1 MTVPSPPGSVRTAL
15 CCCGGGVTG
24 GMYEIGAL
32 AALDDF
38 FAPPDP
44 AAGSAEGG
52 RAFSVNDFDVYVG
65 TSAGAFLATV
75 LASGM
80 RIRRLFRAILED
92 DESMLPARR
101 TDIFRF
107 DVRQGLGILRDLAG
121 VLLSAAAR
129 SARRQFVMPGEL
141 VGDLLDVLPAGIFS
155 LRHYEKYLENFLKFH
170 ALPLRFTEVKRE
182 LYVTANDL
190 DSGHRAIFGQGAL
203 ADAPLAKAI
212 CASSAIPLFFEPVRY
227 EGRDYID
234 GAVGKTAHADI
245 ALARGADLIV
255 IVNPLVPFRNDP
267 DREEMPTPLVGAKHI
282 RDKGLLAVY
291 AQSGKMST
299 RTKLHQGIRRYR
311 ASHPQ
316 ATILV
321 IEPREDEGDMF
332 LHNPMSWESRRRMVR
347 YGYESTARLLQEH
360 RAEYEAAFGKH
371 RVRVDATQLQS
382 PWELTG

>member
-1 MTVPSPPGSVRTAL
+1 MTASTGSVRTAL
-15 CCCGGGVTG
+15 CCCGGGITG

-38 FAPPDP
+38 FAPPAP
-44 AAGSAEGG
+44 SAAEGGEAG

-65 TSAGAFLATV
+65 TSAGAFLASV

-80 RIRRLFRAILED
+80 RVRRMFRAILD
-92 DESMLPARR
+92 DDHTMLPAQR

-107 DVRQGLGILRDLAG
+107 DLTQGFGIVRDLLG
-121 VLLSAAAR
+121 VLLSAGAR
-129 SARRQFVMPGEL
+129 AARRQFVMPGEL

-155 LRHYEKYLENFLKFH
+155 LRHYEKYLEKFLRHH
-170 ALPLRFTEVKRE
+170 ALPLRFTDVKRE
-182 LYVTANDL
+182 LYITANDL

-203 ADAPLAKAI
+203 ADAPLATAI

-227 EGRDYID
+227 RGRDYID

-267 DREEMPTPLVGAKHI
+267 DREDLPTPLVGAKHI

-332 LHNPMSWESRRRMVR
+332 LHNPMSWESRRRMIR
-347 YGYESTARLLQEH
+347 YGYESTARLLQQQ
-360 RAEYEAAFGKH
+360 RAAWETAFGKH
-371 RVRVDATQLQS
+371 RVRVDAAQLS
-382 PWELTG
+382 APWELTG